1 MAKPKRTHDQEI
13 KIPNDWEPMRHQ
25 WPFIDAMSNKGY
37 KRAVV
42 VWHRRA
48 GKDSSSLN
56 FTATQAFTRPGVY
69 WHMLPTALQARKVV
83 WDSIDKKGR
92 RVIDQVFPPPVRKSV
107 NNQEMK
113 MELEGGSIWQCVGSD
128 NYDSLVGSNPVG
140 VVFSEYS
147 IANPA
152 AWDYIRPILAENG
165 GWAIFIYTPRGR
177 NAGYNIFK
185 MAENN
190 PNWYCQ
196 KLSIDDTDVISP
208 EVLAEERAAGMS
220 EAMIQQEFYC
230 AFDVPIEGAYFGP
243 QLNKAHAD
251 GRVCRLPIEPNLPVY
266 TAWDLG
272 IGDAMAIWF
281 VQCVGKEIRLVHYYE
296 HTGEGLAHYINYLMT
311 WAKENMVRYD
321 THFAPHDIQVR
332 ELSSG
337 KSRLDTAREMGIR
350 FSVVKRHKI
359 DDGIEAVRRLFP
371 RFYINET
378 QCEKGLIAMS
388 DYTKV
393 WDEKKMIFQ
402 DKPLHNYASHGCDA
416 LRYFA
421 MGFRESMLLG
431 NRPKFD
437 KPAVAKADFDVF
449 G

>member
-1 MAKPKRTHDQEI
+1 M
-13 KIPNDWEPMRHQ
+13 
-25 WPFIDAMSNKGY
+25 DAMLNKGY
-37 KRAVV
+37 KRAVA

-48 GKDSSSLN
+48 GKDSTSLN
-56 FTATQAFTRPGVY
+56 FTAMETFIRKGVY

-83 WDSIDKKGR
+83 WDSIDKNGR
-92 RVIDQVFPPPVRKSV
+92 RVIDQVFPPEIRKSM

-113 MELEGGSIWQCVGSD
+113 MELTNGSIWQCVGSD

-177 NAGYNIFK
+177 NAGYNLFK
-185 MAENN
+185 MAEGN

-196 KLSIDDTDVISP
+196 RLTIDDTDIISDK
-208 EVLAEERAAGMS
+208 VLEEERNAGMS
-220 EAMIQQEFYC
+220 EAMIQQEFFT
-230 AFDVPIEGAYFGP
+230 AFDVPIEGAYFGH
-243 QLNKAHAD
+243 QLNKAHKD
-251 GRVCRLPIEPNLPVY
+251 GRVGKVPIEPHLPVF

-281 VQCVGKEIRLVHYYE
+281 VQAVGKEIRLIHYYE
-296 HTGEGLAHYINYLMT
+296 HTGEGLAHYINYLQSF
-311 WAKENMVRYD
+311 AKENNVRFGE
-321 THFAPHDIQVR
+321 HFAPHDIQVR
-332 ELSSG
+332 ELSTG

-350 FSVVKRHKI
+350 FTVVKRHAI
-359 DDGIEAVRRLFP
+359 DDGIEAVRRLFS
-371 RFYINET
+371 RFWIDEIR
-378 QCEKGLIAMS
+378 CEKGLICLS

-393 WDEKKMIFQ
+393 WDEKKMMFQ

-416 LRYFA
+416 IRYLA
-421 MGFRESMLLG
+421 MAWKESYTDG
-431 NRPKFD
+431 NRPAFD
-437 KPAVAKADFDVF
+437 KPAYAKADFNIF
-449 G
+449 

>member
-1 MAKPKRTHDQEI
+1 MAKFKRTKDTEI
-13 KIPNDWEPMRHQ
+13 SIPNDWEPMAHQ
-25 WPFIDAMSNKGY
+25 WPLLDAMNNQGF

-48 GKDSSSLN
+48 GKDSTSLN
-56 FTATQAFTRPGVY
+56 FTAVQAFKRPGVY

-83 WDSIDKKGR
+83 WDGIDRNGR
-92 RVIDQVFPPPVRKSV
+92 RVIDQVFPPEVRKAV

-128 NYDSLVGSNPVG
+128 NYDSLVGANPVG

-165 GWAIFIYTPRGR
+165 GWAIFIFTPRGR
-177 NAGYNIFK
+177 NAGYNIYK
-185 MAENN
+185 MAQKN
-190 PNWYCQ
+190 PKWFCQ
-196 KLSIDDTDVISP
+196 KLSIDDTDVISD
-208 EVLAEERAAGMS
+208 EVLQDEREAGMS

-230 AFDVPIEGAYFGP
+230 AFDVPIEGAYFGNV
-243 QLNKAHAD
+243 LNRAHKD
-251 GRVCRLPIEPNLPVY
+251 GRVGRVPIEPHLPVH

-281 VQCVGKEIRLVHYYE
+281 VQATGKEIRLIHYYE

-311 WAKENMVRYD
+311 WAKENNVRYGE
-321 THFAPHDIQVR
+321 HFAPHDIQVR

-350 FSVVKRHKI
+350 FTVVKRHAI

-371 RFYINET
+371 RFWIDEVSCD
-378 QCEKGLIAMS
+378 QGLICLS

-393 WDEKKMIFQ
+393 WDDKKMMFQ
-402 DKPLHNYASHGCDA
+402 DKPLHNYASHGADA

-421 MGFRESMLLG
+421 MGWRESMTG
-431 NRPKFD
+431 DRPRFD
-437 KPAVAKADFDVF
+437 KPTVAKLDFNVF
-449 G
+449 D

>member
-1 MAKPKRTHDQEI
+1 MS
-13 KIPNDWEPMRHQ
+13 HQ
-25 WPFIDAMSNKGY
+25 WDIIDAMDGGGF
-37 KRAVV
+37 KRAVA

-48 GKDSSSLN
+48 GKDSTSLN
-56 FTATQAFTRPGVY
+56 FTAKKAFDRVGVY

-83 WDSIDKKGR
+83 WDGIDKAGR
-92 RVIDQVFPPPVRKSV
+92 RMIDQVWPTEVRQSA

-113 MELEGGSIWQCVGSD
+113 LELVNGSIWQCVGSD
-128 NYDSLVGSNPVG
+128 NYDSLVGANPVG

-177 NAGYNIFK
+177 NSGFNLYK

-190 PNWYCQ
+190 PKWFCQ
-196 KLSIDDTDVISP
+196 KLTIDDTDIISQ
-208 EVLAEERAAGMS
+208 EVLEEERAAGMS

-230 AFDVPIEGAYFGP
+230 AFDVPIEGAYYGP
-243 QLNKAHAD
+243 QLNKAHKD
-251 GRVCRLPIEPNLPVY
+251 GRVSRVPIEPNLPVY

-272 IGDAMAIWF
+272 IGDFMAIWF
-281 VQCVGKEIRLVHYYE
+281 VQVTGKEIRFVHYYE
-296 HTGEGLAHYINYLMT
+296 HTGEGLAHYINYLMV
-311 WAKENMVRYD
+311 WAKENSVRYSD
-321 THFAPHDIQVR
+321 HFAPHDIQVR
-332 ELSSG
+332 ELSTG

-350 FSVVKRHKI
+350 FQVVKRHKI

-371 RFYINET
+371 RFWIDET
-378 QCEKGLIAMS
+378 NCDRGLICIS

-393 WDEKKMIFQ
+393 WDDKKMMFQ

-421 MGFRESMLLG
+421 MGFKESMTNLNG
-431 NRPKFD
+431 RPRFD
-437 KPAVAKADFDVF
+437 KPAYIASDFDIY